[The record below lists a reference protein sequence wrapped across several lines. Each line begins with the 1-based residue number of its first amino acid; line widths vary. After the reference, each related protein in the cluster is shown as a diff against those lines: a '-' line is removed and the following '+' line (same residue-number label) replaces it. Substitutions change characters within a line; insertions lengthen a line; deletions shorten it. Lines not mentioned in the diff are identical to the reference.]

1 MRVSASTVTLAC
13 AGCLSGTAAF
23 QASLFQG
30 APLQRARAAAAVRD
44 GASTATTTADAS
56 ARTQRTACR
65 GSNGGGGSSVG
76 TRTAV
81 VMDGG
86 GGVSRQDFFKQAGL
100 SLAALAVGGATGA
113 APAKAQAGSAVE
125 VMRLR
130 FGDKLRRAAKM
141 LDELQDDISNSDW
154 DLVTTYPNAFR
165 TLVPVFT
172 KYTDAAFPTDDP
184 VDTTSRVALRY
195 EVGRFYGAV
204 ERLKRAAEQQN
215 SKEAQSAFAAM
226 SVAYDRYLKAG
237 NLYDGYDSVT
247 STEGFYADV
256 SNSSLKYVPPSKDPP
271 KIKDNVLLVAGPDKG
286 KTGFMIGVEGG
297 SLSATKA
304 IVKLETSSALGMREI
319 KVVPLDYVA
328 KTLDQQGM
336 FNSKTMKKMRP
347 SS

>member
-1 MRVSASTVTLAC
+1 MRVSAVALAC

-30 APLQRARAAAAVRD
+30 SPLQKARAAAAVRD
-44 GASTATTTADAS
+44 GASAAATTDAS

-65 GSNGGGGSSVG
+65 GSNGGGGGGSSVG
-76 TRTAV
+76 TRTTVA
-81 VMDGG
+81 MDGG

-113 APAKAQAGSAVE
+113 APAKAQTGSAVE

-141 LDELQDDISNSDW
+141 LDELQDDISNNDW
-154 DLVTTYPNAFR
+154 DLVSTYPNAFR

-215 SKEAQSAFAAM
+215 NREAQTAFAAM

-271 KIKDNVLLVAGPDKG
+271 KIKDNVLLLAGPDKG
-286 KTGFMIGVEGG
+286 KTGYVIGMEGG

-336 FNSKTMKKMRP
+336 FNSKSTKKMRP
-347 SS
+347 AS